1 MTPWG
6 HAAVGLGLAGAAA
19 AWGWRARLPGLL
31 LGSVLPDIDF
41 VLLVPLL
48 GRQRGHRTITHAPVF
63 QLWLAWRLRRMGF
76 WSLLVGQL
84 AHSVADSLGPGN
96 PAGVAWLWPLVW
108 RRVAPGWRH
117 QET

>member
-1 MTPWG
+1 
-6 HAAVGLGLAGAAA
+6 LAGAAA
-19 AWGWRARLPGLL
+19 AWGWRANVRGLL

-48 GRQRGHRTITHAPVF
+48 GRARGHRTLTHAPMF
-63 QLWLAWRLRRMGF
+63 QLWLAWRLRRLGF

-84 AHSVADSLGPGN
+84 VHSVTDSLGPGN

-108 RRVAPGWRH
+108 RRVSLGRRLFWN
-117 QET
+117 T

>member
-6 HAAVGLGLAGAAA
+6 HAAVGLGMAGVAA
-19 AWGWRARLPGLL
+19 AWGWRAKLPGLL

-84 AHSVADSLGPGN
+84 AHCGRWCG
-96 PAGVAWLWPLVW
+96 GGWPLDDTA
-108 RRVAPGWRH
+108 RRRH
-117 QET
+117 RTRGT